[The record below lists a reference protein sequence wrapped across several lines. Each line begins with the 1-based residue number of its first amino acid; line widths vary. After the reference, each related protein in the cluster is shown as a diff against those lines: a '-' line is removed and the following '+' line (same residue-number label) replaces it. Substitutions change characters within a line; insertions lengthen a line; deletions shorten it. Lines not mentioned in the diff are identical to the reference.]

1 MEDITNIKI
10 QFDMIGF
17 TGPLILMFIVI
28 FYLWNQKSYLT
39 VYLFFY
45 ILNVFLNTLL
55 KINIMQDRPSNGR
68 SIVDEHYNGY
78 QKYGMPSTHAQ
89 TAAFSIMFLYLVK
102 KSEKLL
108 IIGIFLAILTLYQRY
123 VYNRHTLQQLFI
135 GTCVGVLVAY
145 IGYDITNRYLVTG
158 KSTRVL

>member
-1 MEDITNIKI
+1 MEDVSNINTQI
-10 QFDMIGF
+10 NLIGF
-17 TGPLILMFIVI
+17 YGPLILMFIVI

-39 VYLFFY
+39 AYLFFY

-123 VYNRHTLQQLFI
+123 TYNRHTLQQLFI
-135 GTCVGVLVAY
+135 GTCIGALIAFVGHN
-145 IGYDITNRYLVTG
+145 ITTRYLVTG